1 MQLCVSSNGMRNVQL
16 RQPPL
21 TSLWSALL
29 FLLVLV
35 MMRSNA
41 CHDFI
46 SVIIPVQEDPAM
58 YAHKHTQ
65 TVSKLCRAVCTVNM
79 VSW

>member
-46 SVIIPVQEDPAM
+46 SVIILVQEDPAM
-58 YAHKHTQ
+58 YTHKHTQ